1 MARLFVIHEM
11 AKVHRAMGTLS
22 GKSASNDSTGQSKNL
37 TVSIT
42 AGSNNQRAPVVGT
55 IDLSEQGKSL
65 AIPLKPYRSK
75 QLALCVLLSL
85 VVHAGLAATF
95 VNAVRQAPLPLE
107 LAKPIQVTLVHQ
119 HSEFVG
125 NSESDSKDSTLGH
138 ESTQGEVDQG
148 VAQIEMFSS
157 SLDIPDYEF
166 ESPLAAPVI
175 PEQRTEQKLPLNDA
189 IESTQELMEKDTPK
203 IHSKSEVESISELQ
217 IEPTERIA
225 QKEKPQLP
233 SEIDIALDH
242 RVNDESIQ
250 KLNQSSEVNTQLA
263 KAADPIRVD
272 PAPDE
277 QAIAD
282 SSRFDEVIDSAEKLA
297 ELSYFSEA
305 DSAATPLE
313 MSVPQNQLASV
324 LAPELTTLERFE
336 PTATL
341 ITEPG
346 YDEEGIQMAA
356 RTVEQPTVEP
366 ASSQQS
372 VGTASNIAEIV
383 DSAEK
388 LAEISYFAAAES
400 ADPIL
405 KNVDPQNQVASVSMP
420 ELATLEEFTPV
431 ARLISDHAE
440 PAAIE
445 VSPRSEEVMAELFDP
460 GVSWQI
466 SKPPSE
472 PVLESGNDL
481 DQVSLTWVID
491 YEALNDVADITPVA
505 PSDPINR
512 PVLVASYDFDQKFE
526 LWAPIE
532 QDQER
537 TFTTNTESMPQVSP
551 VKALTEILDDAD
563 QIAGILPS
571 VETYEN
577 VPQIPEVSL
586 SETVE
591 ATPVSVQSDTQLAS
605 ITDFDALIQQL
616 SQPEADTITVDES
629 DAGASV
635 ATDEHIALQESEIS
649 NNPVETPNTSP
660 LPPKV
665 KPSEVLLAKA
675 DTKTDKLKPQV
686 TQSNKPATQPRPP
699 EPKQPLQ
706 ERQITKKTV
715 ATKTALEVPQQTN
728 EKQLAANPL
737 NTQTTSQD
745 NRQPPTNTQQQASLA
760 SDSSATKPKYGV
772 KGMSNPAP
780 RYPYKSRARGE
791 QGKVILRVVVNR
803 KGRADE
809 VTVVESSGFSR
820 LDKAATKAVRKWR
833 FQPARNNGL
842 TARGV
847 VQVPISF
854 VLENS

>member
-22 GKSASNDSTGQSKNL
+22 GNTTSNDSTGQSKDL

-55 IDLSEQGKSL
+55 IDLSQQGKSL

-95 VNAVRQAPLPLE
+95 VNAVRQAPLPLK
-107 LAKPIQVTLVHQ
+107 LANPIQVTLVHQ

-125 NSESDSKDSTLGH
+125 NSESDSKDSTPGH

-148 VAQIEMFSS
+148 VAQTEIFSGS
-157 SLDIPDYEF
+157 SDIPNYKF
-166 ESPLAAPVI
+166 ESPLADSVI
-175 PEQRTEQKLPLNDA
+175 PEQPTEQNLPLNDA
-189 IESTQELMEKDTPK
+189 IKSTQELTEKDTPK
-203 IHSKSEVESISELQ
+203 INSISEVESISELQ
-217 IEPTERIA
+217 IEPTDRIA
-225 QKEKPQLP
+225 QKEKPQP
-233 SEIDIALDH
+233 ASEIDIALDQ
-242 RVNDESIQ
+242 RVNDKSIQ
-250 KLNQSSEVNTQLA
+250 KLNQSSEVNAQLA
-263 KAADPIRVD
+263 KAADPLRED

-297 ELSYFSEA
+297 ELAYFSEA
-305 DSAATPLE
+305 DSADTPLE
-313 MSVPQNQLASV
+313 MSVPQNQLAAV

-341 ITEPG
+341 SIEPG
-346 YDEEGIQMAA
+346 YDKEGIQLTA

-372 VGTASNIAEIV
+372 VGTASNIAEVV
-383 DSAEK
+383 DLAEK
-388 LAEISYFAAAES
+388 LAELSYFAEAES
-400 ADPIL
+400 AVPTL
-405 KNVDPQNQVASVSMP
+405 EKVDPQNQVASLSMP

-431 ARLISDHAE
+431 ASLISDQAE
-440 PAAIE
+440 QAQVE
-445 VSPRSEEVMAELFDP
+445 VSPHSEAVMTEFIDP
-460 GVSWQI
+460 GVTWQI

-472 PVLESGNDL
+472 PVLESSNDL
-481 DQVSLTWVID
+481 DQVSLTWVLN
-491 YEALNDVADITPVA
+491 YEALNDVADMTPVS
-505 PSDPINR
+505 PSDLINQ
-512 PVLVASYDFDQKFE
+512 PVLIASYDFDRKFE
-526 LWAPIE
+526 LWAPTE
-532 QDQER
+532 QQDQAMS
-537 TFTTNTESMPQVSP
+537 FTTNTESEPKNFP
-551 VKALTEILDDAD
+551 LKALTENPVYAD

-577 VPQIPEVSL
+577 FPQIPEVSL
-586 SETVE
+586 SET
-591 ATPVSVQSDTQLAS
+591 TPVSVQSDTQLAS
-605 ITDFDALIQQL
+605 ITDFDALVQQL
-616 SQPEADTITVDES
+616 SQPETDTSTVDES
-629 DAGASV
+629 DSSVSV
-635 ATDEHIALQESEIS
+635 ATGGHIVSQESDIS
-649 NNPVETPNTSP
+649 NNPVETPNSSP

-686 TQSNKPATQPRPP
+686 TASNNPASQPQPS
-699 EPKQPLQ
+699 EPNQPLQ
-706 ERQITKKTV
+706 ERQTNKKTV
-715 ATKTALEVPQQTN
+715 ATKTALEVLQQSN
-728 EKQLAANPL
+728 GKQLAVNPL
-737 NTQTTSQD
+737 NTQTTSHD
-745 NRQPPTNTQQQASLA
+745 NRQPPTTSQQQASLA
-760 SDSSATKPKYGV
+760 SDSSATKPKFGV
-772 KGMSNPAP
+772 KGLSNPAP

-833 FQPARNNGL
+833 FQPAHKNGL
-842 TARGV
+842 SARGV
-847 VQVPISF
+847 VKVPISF
-854 VLENS
+854 VLKSS

>member
-125 NSESDSKDSTLGH
+125 NSESNSKDSTLGH

-148 VAQIEMFSS
+148 VAQTEMFPGSS
-157 SLDIPDYEF
+157 DIPDYEF

-175 PEQRTEQKLPLNDA
+175 PEQLTEQNLPLNDA

-203 IHSKSEVESISELQ
+203 INSKSEVESISELQ
-217 IEPTERIA
+217 IEPTERVA
-225 QKEKPQLP
+225 QKEKPQP
-233 SEIDIALDH
+233 ASEIDIALGQ
-242 RVNDESIQ
+242 RVNEESIQ

-263 KAADPIRVD
+263 KATDPIRVD
-272 PAPDE
+272 PEPDE
-277 QAIAD
+277 QAIAEN
-282 SSRFDEVIDSAEKLA
+282 SNFDEVIDSAEKLA
-297 ELSYFSEA
+297 ELSYFSET
-305 DSAATPLE
+305 DSVATPLE
-313 MSVPQNQLASV
+313 LSVPQIQVASV

-341 ITEPG
+341 ITEPS

-356 RTVEQPTVEP
+356 RTVEL

-372 VGTASNIAEIV
+372 VGTASNIAEVV

-440 PAAIE
+440 QAKVE

-481 DQVSLTWVID
+481 DQVSLTWVLD
-491 YEALNDVADITPVA
+491 YEALNDVVDITPVA
-505 PSDPINR
+505 PSDPINH

-537 TFTTNTESMPQVSP
+537 TFTTNTESMPQVFP
-551 VKALTEILDDAD
+551 VKAPTEILDDAD

-571 VETYEN
+571 VETYDN
-577 VPQIPEVSL
+577 VPQIPEESL
-586 SETVE
+586 SEIAE

-635 ATDEHIALQESEIS
+635 ATDEHIASQESEIS
-649 NNPVETPNTSP
+649 NNPVETQNTSP

-665 KPSEVLLAKA
+665 KPSEVLLAKV

-686 TQSNKPATQPRPP
+686 TQSNKPATQPQPP

-728 EKQLAANPL
+728 GKQLAANPL

-745 NRQPPTNTQQQASLA
+745 NRQPSTNTQQQASLA

>member
-22 GKSASNDSTGQSKNL
+22 GNTTSNDSTGQSKDL
-37 TVSIT
+37 TFSIS

-95 VNAVRQAPLPLE
+95 VNAVRQAPLPLK

-148 VAQIEMFSS
+148 VAQTEISPGSS
-157 SLDIPDYEF
+157 DIPDYEF

-175 PEQRTEQKLPLNDA
+175 PEQLTEQNLPLNDA

-203 IHSKSEVESISELQ
+203 INSKSEVESISELQ
-217 IEPTERIA
+217 IEPAERIA
-225 QKEKPQLP
+225 QKEKPQP
-233 SEIDIALDH
+233 ASEIDIALDR

-250 KLNQSSEVNTQLA
+250 KLNQSSEVNAQLA

-277 QAIAD
+277 QAIAEN
-282 SSRFDEVIDSAEKLA
+282 SRFDEVIDSAEKLA

-356 RTVEQPTVEP
+356 RTVEL

-372 VGTASNIAEIV
+372 VGTASNIAEVV

-400 ADPIL
+400 ADPTL
-405 KNVDPQNQVASVSMP
+405 EKVDPQNQVASVSMP

-440 PAAIE
+440 QAKVE

-472 PVLESGNDL
+472 TVLESGNDL

-491 YEALNDVADITPVA
+491 YEALNDVADTTPVA
-505 PSDPINR
+505 PSDPINH

-526 LWAPIE
+526 LWAPTE

-551 VKALTEILDDAD
+551 VKAPTEILDDAD

-571 VETYEN
+571 VETYDN

-586 SETVE
+586 SETAE
-591 ATPVSVQSDTQLAS
+591 ATPVSVQWDTQLAS

-629 DAGASV
+629 DTGASV
-635 ATDEHIALQESEIS
+635 ATDKHIASQESEIS
-649 NNPVETPNTSP
+649 NNPVESPNTSP

-675 DTKTDKLKPQV
+675 DTKTDKIKPQV
-686 TQSNKPATQPRPP
+686 TESNQPASQPQPP
-699 EPKQPLQ
+699 EPSQPLQ
-706 ERQITKKTV
+706 ERQTTKKTV

-728 EKQLAANPL
+728 GKQLAANPL

-745 NRQPPTNTQQQASLA
+745 NRQRLTNSQQQASLA

-854 VLENS
+854 VLEKS

>member
-22 GKSASNDSTGQSKNL
+22 GNTTSNDSTGQSKDL
-37 TVSIT
+37 TFSIY

-55 IDLSEQGKSL
+55 IDLSQQGKSL

-125 NSESDSKDSTLGH
+125 NSESDSKDSTLRH

-148 VAQIEMFSS
+148 VAQTEISPGSS
-157 SLDIPDYEF
+157 DIPDYEF

-175 PEQRTEQKLPLNDA
+175 PEQLTEQNLPLNDA

-203 IHSKSEVESISELQ
+203 INSKSEVESISELQ
-217 IEPTERIA
+217 IEPAERIA
-225 QKEKPQLP
+225 QKEKPQP
-233 SEIDIALDH
+233 ASEIDIALDR

-263 KAADPIRVD
+263 KATDPIRVD

-277 QAIAD
+277 QAIAEN
-282 SSRFDEVIDSAEKLA
+282 SNFDEVIDSAEKLA

-356 RTVEQPTVEP
+356 RTVEL

-372 VGTASNIAEIV
+372 VGTATNIAEVV

-400 ADPIL
+400 ADPTL
-405 KNVDPQNQVASVSMP
+405 EKVDPQNQVASVSMP

-440 PAAIE
+440 QAKVE

-551 VKALTEILDDAD
+551 VKAPTEILDDAD

-571 VETYEN
+571 VETYDN

-586 SETVE
+586 SETAE
-591 ATPVSVQSDTQLAS
+591 ATPVSVQWDTQLAS

-629 DAGASV
+629 DTGASV
-635 ATDEHIALQESEIS
+635 ATDKHIASQESEIS
-649 NNPVETPNTSP
+649 NNPVESPNTSP

-686 TQSNKPATQPRPP
+686 TQSNKPATQLQPP

-728 EKQLAANPL
+728 GKQLAANPL

-760 SDSSATKPKYGV
+760 SDLSATKPKYGV

>member
-166 ESPLAAPVI
+166 ESSLAAPVI
-175 PEQRTEQKLPLNDA
+175 PEQLTEQNLPLNDA
-189 IESTQELMEKDTPK
+189 IESTQELMEKDTLK

-217 IEPTERIA
+217 IEPIERIA

-233 SEIDIALDH
+233 SEIDIALDQ
-242 RVNDESIQ
+242 RVNEESIQ
-250 KLNQSSEVNTQLA
+250 KLNQSSEVNVQLA

-277 QAIAD
+277 QAIAEN
-282 SSRFDEVIDSAEKLA
+282 SHFDEVIDSAEKLA
-297 ELSYFSEA
+297 ELSYFSKA

-324 LAPELTTLERFE
+324 LAPELTTLEQFE

-356 RTVEQPTVEP
+356 RIVEPPTVEP

-372 VGTASNIAEIV
+372 VGTASNIAEVV

-400 ADPIL
+400 AVPTL
-405 KNVDPQNQVASVSMP
+405 EKVDPQNQAASVSIP

-440 PAAIE
+440 QAKVE

-466 SKPPSE
+466 SEPPSE
-472 PVLESGNDL
+472 PVLESGNDW

-526 LWAPIE
+526 LWAPTE

-675 DTKTDKLKPQV
+675 DTKTDKLQTAGHSIKQ
-686 TQSNKPATQPRPP
+686 TSNST
-699 EPKQPLQ
+699 
-706 ERQITKKTV
+706 
-715 ATKTALEVPQQTN
+715 
-728 EKQLAANPL
+728 
-737 NTQTTSQD
+737 
-745 NRQPPTNTQQQASLA
+745 
-760 SDSSATKPKYGV
+760 
-772 KGMSNPAP
+772 
-780 RYPYKSRARGE
+780 
-791 QGKVILRVVVNR
+791 
-803 KGRADE
+803 
-809 VTVVESSGFSR
+809 
-820 LDKAATKAVRKWR
+820 AAT
-833 FQPARNNGL
+833 
-842 TARGV
+842 
-847 VQVPISF
+847 
-854 VLENS
+854 

>member
-95 VNAVRQAPLPLE
+95 VNAVSQAPLPLE

-119 HSEFVG
+119 QSEFVG

-175 PEQRTEQKLPLNDA
+175 PEQLTEQNLPLNDA

-203 IHSKSEVESISELQ
+203 IHSISEVESISELQ

-225 QKEKPQLP
+225 QKEKSQPA
-233 SEIDIALDH
+233 SEIDIALDQ
-242 RVNDESIQ
+242 RVNEESIQ
-250 KLNQSSEVNTQLA
+250 KLNLSSEVNVQLA
-263 KAADPIRVD
+263 KATDPIRVD

-277 QAIAD
+277 QAIAEN
-282 SSRFDEVIDSAEKLA
+282 SHFDEVIDSAEKLA

-313 MSVPQNQLASV
+313 MSVPQIQVASV
-324 LAPELTTLERFE
+324 LAPELTTLEQFE

-356 RTVEQPTVEP
+356 RTIEQPTVEP
-366 ASSQQS
+366 APSQQA
-372 VGTASNIAEIV
+372 VGTASNIAEVV
-383 DSAEK
+383 DLAEK

-400 ADPIL
+400 ADPTL
-405 KNVDPQNQVASVSMP
+405 ENVDPQNQVASVSIP

-440 PAAIE
+440 QAKVE

-481 DQVSLTWVID
+481 DQVSLNWVLD

-505 PSDPINR
+505 PSDPINH

-551 VKALTEILDDAD
+551 VKAPTEILNDAD

-571 VETYEN
+571 VETYES
-577 VPQIPEVSL
+577 VTQIPEVSL
-586 SETVE
+586 SETAE

-649 NNPVETPNTSP
+649 NNPVETQNTSP
-660 LPPKV
+660 LPRRV
-665 KPSEVLLAKA
+665 KPGEVLLAKA

-686 TQSNKPATQPRPP
+686 TQSIKPATQPQPP

-728 EKQLAANPL
+728 GKQLAANPL

-820 LDKAATKAVRKWR
+820 LDKAATKAVKKWR

>member
-22 GKSASNDSTGQSKNL
+22 GKSTSNDSTGQSKDL

-148 VAQIEMFSS
+148 VAQTEISPGSS
-157 SLDIPDYEF
+157 DIPDYEF

-175 PEQRTEQKLPLNDA
+175 PEQLTEQNLPLNDA

-203 IHSKSEVESISELQ
+203 INSKSEVESISELQ
-217 IEPTERIA
+217 IEPAERIA
-225 QKEKPQLP
+225 QKEKPQP
-233 SEIDIALDH
+233 ASEIDIALDR

-250 KLNQSSEVNTQLA
+250 KLNQSSEVNAQLA

-277 QAIAD
+277 QAIAEN
-282 SSRFDEVIDSAEKLA
+282 SRFDEVIDSAEKLA

-356 RTVEQPTVEP
+356 RTVEL

-372 VGTASNIAEIV
+372 VGTASNIAEVV

-400 ADPIL
+400 ADPTL
-405 KNVDPQNQVASVSMP
+405 EKVDPQNQVASVSMP

-472 PVLESGNDL
+472 TVLESGNDL

-505 PSDPINR
+505 PSDPINH

-526 LWAPIE
+526 LWAPTE
-532 QDQER
+532 QGQER

-551 VKALTEILDDAD
+551 VKAPTEILDDAD

-571 VETYEN
+571 VETYDN

-586 SETVE
+586 SETAE
-591 ATPVSVQSDTQLAS
+591 ATPVSVQWDTQLAS

-629 DAGASV
+629 DTGASV
-635 ATDEHIALQESEIS
+635 ATDKHIASQESEIS
-649 NNPVETPNTSP
+649 NNPVESPNTSP

-675 DTKTDKLKPQV
+675 DTKTDKIKPQV
-686 TQSNKPATQPRPP
+686 TESNQPASQPQPP
-699 EPKQPLQ
+699 EPSQPLQ
-706 ERQITKKTV
+706 ERQTTKKTV

-728 EKQLAANPL
+728 GKQLAANPL

-745 NRQPPTNTQQQASLA
+745 NRQRLTNSQQQASLA

-854 VLENS
+854 VLEKS

>member
-22 GKSASNDSTGQSKNL
+22 GKSTSNDSTGQSKDL

-148 VAQIEMFSS
+148 VAQTEISPGSS
-157 SLDIPDYEF
+157 DIPDYEF

-175 PEQRTEQKLPLNDA
+175 PEQLTEQNLPLNDA

-203 IHSKSEVESISELQ
+203 INSKSEVESISELQ
-217 IEPTERIA
+217 IEPAERIA
-225 QKEKPQLP
+225 QKEKPQP
-233 SEIDIALDH
+233 ASEIDIALDR

-250 KLNQSSEVNTQLA
+250 KLNQSSEVNAQLA

-277 QAIAD
+277 QAIAEN
-282 SSRFDEVIDSAEKLA
+282 SRFDEVIDSAEKLA

-305 DSAATPLE
+305 DSVATPLE

-356 RTVEQPTVEP
+356 RTVEL

-372 VGTASNIAEIV
+372 VGTASNIAEVV

-388 LAEISYFAAAES
+388 LAETSYFAAAES

-405 KNVDPQNQVASVSMP
+405 EKVDPQNQVASVSMP

-440 PAAIE
+440 QAKVE

-472 PVLESGNDL
+472 PVLESGNDW
-481 DQVSLTWVID
+481 DQVSLTWVLD

-505 PSDPINR
+505 PSDSINR

-526 LWAPIE
+526 LWAPIQ

-551 VKALTEILDDAD
+551 VKAPTEILDDAD
-563 QIAGILPS
+563 QIAGILPR
-571 VETYEN
+571 VETYES

-586 SETVE
+586 SEIAE

-635 ATDEHIALQESEIS
+635 ATDKHIASQESEIS
-649 NNPVETPNTSP
+649 NNPVESPNTSP

-675 DTKTDKLKPQV
+675 DTKTDKLKPQ
-686 TQSNKPATQPRPP
+686 PP

-728 EKQLAANPL
+728 GKQLAANPL

>member
-22 GKSASNDSTGQSKNL
+22 GNTTSNDSTGQSKDL
-37 TVSIT
+37 TVSIS

-148 VAQIEMFSS
+148 VAQTEISPGSS
-157 SLDIPDYEF
+157 DIPDYEF

-175 PEQRTEQKLPLNDA
+175 PEQLTEQNLPLNDA

-203 IHSKSEVESISELQ
+203 INSKSEVESISELQ
-217 IEPTERIA
+217 IEPAERIA
-225 QKEKPQLP
+225 QKEKSQPA
-233 SEIDIALDH
+233 SEIDIALDQ
-242 RVNDESIQ
+242 RVNEESIQ
-250 KLNQSSEVNTQLA
+250 KLNQSSEVNAQLA

-277 QAIAD
+277 QAIAEN
-282 SSRFDEVIDSAEKLA
+282 SRLDEVIDSAEKLA

-305 DSAATPLE
+305 DSVATPLE

-341 ITEPG
+341 ITEPS

-356 RTVEQPTVEP
+356 RIVEPPTVEP
-366 ASSQQS
+366 AASQQS
-372 VGTASNIAEIV
+372 VGTASNIAEVV

-440 PAAIE
+440 QAAIE

-481 DQVSLTWVID
+481 DQVSLTWVLD

-505 PSDPINR
+505 PSDPINH
-512 PVLVASYDFDQKFE
+512 PVLVASYDFDRKFE
-526 LWAPIE
+526 LWAPTE
-532 QDQER
+532 QVQEIS
-537 TFTTNTESMPQVSP
+537 FTKKSPLNT
-551 VKALTEILDDAD
+551 LTENPVDAD

-571 VETYEN
+571 VETYDN
-577 VPQIPEVSL
+577 VTQIPEVSL
-586 SETVE
+586 SEIAE

-616 SQPEADTITVDES
+616 SQPEADTMTVDES

-635 ATDEHIALQESEIS
+635 ATDKHIASQESEIS
-649 NNPVETPNTSP
+649 NNPVESPNTSP

-686 TQSNKPATQPRPP
+686 TQSNKPATQLQPP

-706 ERQITKKTV
+706 ERQITEKTV

-728 EKQLAANPL
+728 GKQLAANPL